1 MSIRIST
8 PYLKMKVLFRLNAGS
23 FGLGHLARN
32 IGIYQSLKENNI
44 ESYFLIKSDDEDK
57 ITRFLRNEKIEND
70 KFTFLPSNLTLAD
83 DAKYSIKFYKK
94 GFSFLILDH
103 YDHNI
108 EYQQTLKTAG
118 IKWAQFDYKVTDKI
132 IADIIINANIS
143 SKKEDYLDI
152 ANSDA
157 VLCVGYKYAIIRKS
171 IIEQTAT
178 PQNNK
183 ILISMGGGPL
193 SKDNRDLIIFLSKYD
208 DFLFEIIS
216 NDTELYNLLQQ
227 KSNCTLYFNPSDV
240 SEVYKHC
247 EVAIVAGGVTTF
259 ELSYLNIPMF
269 IVPFVDNQLQNAIAW
284 DKNSF
289 GRSYE
294 NTTDFIQEIEIKG
307 LKYLIQNLKGIYSMK
322 KISIDGLGVSRII
335 EEIIK
340 LTE

>member
-23 FGLGHLARN
+23 CGLGHLTRN
-32 IGIYQSLKENNI
+32 IGIYQSLI
-44 ESYFLIKSDDEDK
+44 EKSIEACFLIKSDNEDE
-57 ITRFLRNEKIEND
+57 ITRFLRNENIEND
-70 KFTFLPSNLTLAD
+70 KFTFLPSNLTMAD
-83 DAKYSIKFYKK
+83 DAEYTIKFYKK

-103 YDHNI
+103 YDHNL

-118 IKWAQFDYKVTDKI
+118 IKWAQFDYKATDKI
-132 IADIIINANIS
+132 IADLIINANIS
-143 SKKEDYLDI
+143 ATKEDYLGI
-152 ANSDA
+152 VTYDA

-193 SKDNRDLIIFLSKYD
+193 SKNNRDLIIFLSKHD

-216 NDTELYNLLQQ
+216 NDTELKSLLQQ
-227 KSNCTLYFNPSDV
+227 KTNCKLYTNPSDV
-240 SEVYKHC
+240 SEVYKNC

-269 IVPFVDNQLQNAIAW
+269 IVPFVDNQLPNAIAW
-284 DKNSF
+284 DKSNFAMSF
-289 GRSYE
+289 D
-294 NTTDFIQEIEIKG
+294 NAIDFKESVEKTG
-307 LKYLIQNLKGIYSMK
+307 LNYLIDNLKEKHLK
-322 KISIDGLGVSRII
+322 KNIIIDGLGAERIVKAI
-335 EEIIK
+335 SN
-340 LTE
+340 L